1 MSEAEDKA
9 STQSSPR
16 KPRVASKRALQLA
29 GEVTYIAV
37 PTPQAS
43 SFNKNRPV
51 SSLLLAQMEHI
62 RHAESA
68 RLPKHKRGVGLPA
81 EIRTEA
87 DAATY
92 IAAITKMLHP
102 QGKKRV
108 RSRPRSQGE

>member
-1 MSEAEDKA
+1 VSEAEDKT
-9 STQSSPR
+9 STYISS
-16 KPRVASKRALQLA
+16 SKRRTTAKRTPQLA
-29 GEVTYIAV
+29 GEVTYIPV

-68 RLPKHKRGVGLPA
+68 RLPKHKRGVGLPI

-92 IAAITKMLHP
+92 IAAITRMLHP
-102 QGKKRV
+102 QRKKRAK
-108 RSRPRSQGE
+108 SRPPSQGE